1 MSEARQHPDL
11 FTPDEAAFYLRLAS
25 VDALKKL
32 RDEQLLAGYK
42 GYAPYLLYHR
52 EDLDRCALRMCG
64 RNPDQ
69 GRPVKMELKIAGS
82 ER

>member
-1 MSEARQHPDL
+1 MSERQHHPDL
-11 FTPDEAAFYLRLAS
+11 YTPQEAADYLRLAS

-32 RDEQLLAGYK
+32 RDDNLLKGYK

-52 EDLDRCALRMCG
+52 DDLDRCALKMCG
-64 RNPDQ
+64 RDPDA
-69 GRPVKMELKIAGS
+69 GRPNPVKMQIAG